1 MWEKREQ
8 DWENE
13 RLARKKLL
21 EEVLS
26 TQKIQASLFLSH
38 LSQLLNQFSLQIDQK
53 LQVALKEREQLL
65 KDRDEILHTLE
76 GYQSQMKAKKEEE
89 KERQIQTKNILQ
101 SQMDYKRQQEEEAE
115 RREKEEIERQ
125 QRAEQAFNDKHWS
138 IAMDKFRLY

>member
-115 RREKEEIERQ
+115 RREKEEIARQ